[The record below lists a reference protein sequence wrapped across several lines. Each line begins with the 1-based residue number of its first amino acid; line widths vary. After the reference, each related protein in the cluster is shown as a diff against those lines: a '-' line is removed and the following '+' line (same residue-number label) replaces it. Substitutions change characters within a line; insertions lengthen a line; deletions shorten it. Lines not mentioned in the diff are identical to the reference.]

1 MTERDAR
8 EDAAAVESR
17 LYPHQQGHLCNR
29 AWTELAKKSRLS
41 GTVPPRLTRLL
52 KLHEDWRLKACLNL
66 LPSENISSYAVRSTL
81 ACDLSNRYTSPD
93 HFYMG
98 TKYTD
103 AIQAETENLAKD
115 LFRASFAEV
124 RPLSGHSAD
133 MIILTAFAEPGDT
146 IMGVDKEN
154 GGYPG
159 ISNVGYPKICRL
171 RFSGFPFNKR
181 AFNIDPE
188 KAAVA
193 IEREHPRVV
202 IFGASLILF
211 PHPVKELSE
220 VCRRIGAT
228 IVYDGAH
235 VLGLIAGG
243 QFQDPLREGAD
254 ILIGST
260 HKSLFGPQGGI
271 ILSNRYEGKI
281 QKEIHPA
288 LVDNAHWNR
297 IAALYVALYECK
309 KFGHRYA
316 DQVIR
321 NSKALARSLDEH
333 GVKLIGRE
341 VGFTQSHQT
350 LVDVTPDEGV
360 RMAQRLEKAN
370 IIVDVGVRIGT
381 SEETR
386 RGMKEREMEQIA
398 ELISRIWVTD
408 EDPKKVRR
416 EVLKLRKEF
425 TDTKYC

>member
-1 MTERDAR
+1 
-8 EDAAAVESR
+8 
-17 LYPHQQGHLCNR
+17 
-29 AWTELAKKSRLS
+29 
-41 GTVPPRLTRLL
+41 
-52 KLHEDWRLKACLNL
+52 
-66 LPSENISSYAVRSTL
+66 
-81 ACDLSNRYTSPD
+81 
-93 HFYMG
+93 
-98 TKYTD
+98 
-103 AIQAETENLAKD
+103 
-115 LFRASFAEV
+115 
-124 RPLSGHSAD
+124 
-133 MIILTAFAEPGDT
+133 
-146 IMGVDKEN
+146 
-154 GGYPG
+154 
-159 ISNVGYPKICRL
+159 
-171 RFSGFPFNKR
+171 
-181 AFNIDPE
+181 
-188 KAAVA
+188 
-193 IEREHPRVV
+193 
-202 IFGASLILF
+202 
-211 PHPVKELSE
+211 
-220 VCRRIGAT
+220 
-228 IVYDGAH
+228 